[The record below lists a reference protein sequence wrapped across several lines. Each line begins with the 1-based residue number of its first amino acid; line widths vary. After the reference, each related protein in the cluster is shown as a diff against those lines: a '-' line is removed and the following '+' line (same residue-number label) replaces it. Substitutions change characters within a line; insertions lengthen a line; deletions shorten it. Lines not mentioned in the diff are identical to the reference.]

1 MNFSSCSNWIPKE
14 MLRDIETNDISSL
27 LIAWEGW
34 RRGLS
39 LSWHSN
45 VLTNDFCNITR
56 KFSLQSLKSDKIQYF
71 YGTMGAFRLKET
83 FNTLNSKLTGEQLN
97 NSVNFTENNSNQDVY
112 RVYVVGNEVVAVTKK
127 VPANVIGD
135 GRCNIKE
142 LISNKNKIRKKN
154 PYLTNKLINVDED
167 LINFVKMQ
175 GFNLESIPQENE
187 RIFLN
192 YSTELSKGADSINI
206 DNNIPE
212 VLKKIAVEKVDS
224 VPGLN
229 QAGLDIVYTEGE
241 TRVTGIF
248 ANADIAIHIFPF
260 LGKACNV
267 PKYIVDFY
275 FPETKNIKQA
285 NVYFDF
291 KEVKEVLDK
300 KYAKKI
306 TLPIAPT
313 GNFYTSKIIVSGKVQ
328 KVGYRQFIRNKAL
341 KKGIYGHAKN
351 LKNGDVEVVVGGSD
365 EETIKEIKQFCLKGS
380 KRSKVEE
387 IKVTD
392 WDGFIKLGFEIL

>member
-142 LISNKNKIRKKN
+142 LISNKNKIRKK
-154 PYLTNKLINVDED
+154 
-167 LINFVKMQ
+167 
-175 GFNLESIPQENE
+175 
-187 RIFLN
+187 
-192 YSTELSKGADSINI
+192 
-206 DNNIPE
+206 
-212 VLKKIAVEKVDS
+212 
-224 VPGLN
+224 
-229 QAGLDIVYTEGE
+229 
-241 TRVTGIF
+241 
-248 ANADIAIHIFPF
+248 IHI
-260 LGKACNV
+260 
-267 PKYIVDFY
+267 
-275 FPETKNIKQA
+275 
-285 NVYFDF
+285 
-291 KEVKEVLDK
+291 
-300 KYAKKI
+300 
-306 TLPIAPT
+306 
-313 GNFYTSKIIVSGKVQ
+313 
-328 KVGYRQFIRNKAL
+328 
-341 KKGIYGHAKN
+341 
-351 LKNGDVEVVVGGSD
+351 
-365 EETIKEIKQFCLKGS
+365 
-380 KRSKVEE
+380 
-387 IKVTD
+387 
-392 WDGFIKLGFEIL
+392 